1 MRNFSLFNHQLLQI
15 YDFGTVL
22 VQPKCGQSQV
32 EFFFFFYGMH
42 GTKRNVVLKEMKPGI
57 LGS

>member
-22 VQPKCGQSQV
+22 VKPKCGHRKD
-32 EFFFFFYGMH
+32 FFLMVCMKPI
-42 GTKRNVVLKEMKPGI
+42 KRGIVLKDLKPGI
-57 LGS
+57 LDS